1 MQALRVT
8 RRTLSKSL
16 WATIGM
22 LWLIGGAFIGL
33 LIWNNHRDT
42 APALN
47 VGAIAPAFALQDQ
60 YGHAHRLEDYHGR
73 PVVLAFLPDLQE
85 LSVRQLRSMNA
96 AIRQFDTLGVK
107 VFAIAPSDASAARR
121 VHNTEKLDFPILLDP
136 KREIARNYGALSP
149 PDHSERVS
157 YVIGQDGR
165 ILLPVTVVHADTHG
179 TQLVELTEC
188 CLEDKPQAPS
198 RLIGKPVADFQLP
211 RVSDGQM
218 ETLYGNRKQRLT
230 VLFVVSATCPCSG
243 KYNARMRELARLY
256 EPQGVRFVAIN
267 ASANEPPEE
276 IAAHARKAGWT
287 YPVLKDANNRIAD
300 RLEARVTPEAFVM
313 DAQGILRYHGR
324 IDDNRDPTRVQ
335 SHDLRNALDLL
346 LAGRPPSR
354 PDVPAFGCAI
364 YRARR
369 NTESTP

>member
-8 RRTLSKSL
+8 RHTFRRSL
-16 WATIGM
+16 LITIGV
-22 LWLIGGAFIGL
+22 LWLVGGAVIGL
-33 LIWNNHRDT
+33 LLWNNHRDAALT
-42 APALN
+42 LN
-47 VGAIAPAFALQDQ
+47 VGAVAPAFALQDQ

-73 PVVLAFLPDLQE
+73 PVVLAFLPDLQQT
-85 LSVRQLRSMNA
+85 SIRQLRSMNA
-96 AIRQFDTLGVK
+96 AMRQFDTLGVK
-107 VFAIAPSDASAARR
+107 VFAITPTDAGTARQI
-121 VHNTEKLDFPILLDP
+121 HDAEKLDFPILLDP
-136 KREIARNYGALSP
+136 HRQVARAYGALSS
-149 PDHSERVS
+149 PDHMERVS

-165 ILLPVTVVHADTHG
+165 ILLPVTVVHTDTHG
-179 TQLVELTEC
+179 TQLVELTGC
-188 CLEDKPQAPS
+188 CLEEKPQAPS
-198 RLIGKPVADFQLP
+198 RLIGKPVADFRLP

-243 KYNARMRELARLY
+243 KYDARMRELARLY
-256 EPQGVRFVAIN
+256 SPQGVRFVAIN
-267 ASANEPPEE
+267 SSANEPPEE
-276 IAAHARKAGWT
+276 IATHARKAGWP
-287 YPVLKDANNRIAD
+287 YPVLKDADNRIAD

-324 IDDNRDPTRVQ
+324 IDDSRDPAHVQ

-346 LAGRPPSR
+346 LAGRLPSR

-369 NTESTP
+369 NTDNAL